1 MKVPVTTVD
10 ERYSDVSAVATEWE
24 ESARALQ
31 TAELFWLTTV
41 RVDGRPHVTPLVAV
55 WADGALHFCTGA
67 DEQKALNLRGNSHV
81 VLTTGRNDR
90 KGGLDIV
97 VEGDAVRATDDIVLE
112 RLAQAWRAKWEGQ
125 WQYQVRNGYFVHPA
139 GHEVLVFSVN
149 PVKILEFA
157 KGPFSQTRHR
167 FAVTTTAV

>member
-24 ESARALQ
+24 GTARALQ

-41 RVDGRPHVTPLVAV
+41 RADGRPHVTPLVAV

-67 DEQKALNLRGNSHV
+67 EEQKALNLRGNPHV
-81 VLTTGRNDR
+81 VLTTGRNDW
-90 KGGLDIV
+90 KEGLDIV
-97 VEGDAVRATDDIVLE
+97 VEGEAARVTDDIVLE

-125 WQYQVRNGYFVHPA
+125 WQFQVQNGYFVHPA

-149 PVKILEFA
+149 PLKILAFA
-157 KGPFSQTRHR
+157 KGPFAQTRHR
-167 FAVTTTAV
+167 FGVCS

>member
-1 MKVPVTTVD
+1 
-10 ERYSDVSAVATEWE
+10 
-24 ESARALQ
+24 
-31 TAELFWLTTV
+31 
-41 RVDGRPHVTPLVAV
+41 
-55 WADGALHFCTGA
+55 
-67 DEQKALNLRGNSHV
+67 
-81 VLTTGRNDR
+81 
-90 KGGLDIV
+90 V

-149 PVKILEFA
+149 PVKILAFA